1 MFSSKVTKEVKTPST
16 PSYPV
21 TIKALSGRAKERCQQ
36 ATIGKAAEMMQ
47 SVGGAAIFEQIRQM
61 GGEQAVKDQV
71 EERDPKAA
79 FDREQTLID
88 GVVKWSAKPPVTPE
102 TLNDL
107 EADTADFLFVEI
119 LRLSKI
125 PISED
130 DIAKQDVD
138 RKNG

>member
-1 MFSSKVTKEVKTPST
+1 MFSSKITKEVKTPST
-16 PSYPV
+16 PSYTV

-88 GVVKWSAKPPVTPE
+88 GVVKWSAKPPVTPD

-107 EADTADFLFVEI
+107 EAETADFLFVEI

>member
-1 MFSSKVTKEVKTPST
+1 MFSSKITKEVKTPST
-16 PSYPV
+16 PSYTV

-130 DIAKQDVD
+130 DIATQDVD

>member
-16 PSYPV
+16 PSYTV

-88 GVVKWSAKPPVTPE
+88 GVVKWSAKSPVTTD

-130 DIAKQDVD
+130 DIATQDVD

>member
-16 PSYPV
+16 PSYTV

-47 SVGGAAIFEQIRQM
+47 SVGGSAIFEQIRQM

-88 GVVKWSAKPPVTPE
+88 GVVKWSAKPPVTPD

-107 EADTADFLFVEI
+107 EAETADFLFVEI

>member
-16 PSYPV
+16 PSYTV

-88 GVVKWSAKPPVTPE
+88 GVVKWSAKPPVTPD

>member
-1 MFSSKVTKEVKTPST
+1 
-16 PSYPV
+16 
-21 TIKALSGRAKERCQQ
+21 
-36 ATIGKAAEMMQ
+36 
-47 SVGGAAIFEQIRQM
+47 M

-88 GVVKWSAKPPVTPE
+88 GVVKWSAKPPVTPD

-107 EADTADFLFVEI
+107 EAETADFLFVEI

-130 DIAKQDVD
+130 DIATQDVD

>member
-16 PSYPV
+16 PSYTV

-88 GVVKWSAKPPVTPE
+88 GVVKWAAKSPVTPD

>member
-16 PSYPV
+16 PSYTV

-36 ATIGKAAEMMQ
+36 ATIGKAAELMQ

-61 GGEQAVKDQV
+61 GGEQAVKDEV

-88 GVVKWSAKPPVTPE
+88 GVVKWSAKIPVTPDAI
-102 TLNDL
+102 NDL
-107 EADTADFLFVEI
+107 EAETADFLFVQI
-119 LRLSKI
+119 LRLSKV
-125 PISED
+125 PINAED
-130 DIAKQDVD
+130 ITTQDAD
-138 RKNG
+138 RKNA

>member
-16 PSYPV
+16 PSYTV

>member
-16 PSYPV
+16 PSYTV

-130 DIAKQDVD
+130 DIATQDVD